1 MINPRDIQG
10 PPRLTLSPER
20 GTSAVTEGSDER
32 RRRTIEEAM
41 YQVLVVA
48 ITAIACIWFVT
59 SACSAEPIGAAG
71 EKKTVAH
78 ELKAL
83 LDPTILI
90 RRIWLDSEWNKFKDD
105 SSDLQQTL
113 GGAWAWRISG
123 RADWGVRLKVPIK
136 RHFSG
141 DADDDGDKRG
151 LGDIELAT
159 GTAFRLSDTWRAG
172 GGMQL
177 RMPSGTDISDNT
189 WRLQEFGAVAWDA
202 RPWLTFSPS
211 FEHNHSVAE
220 QRGAAPEH
228 FLELFF
234 PAILLMPSQWAV
246 TASYEPKID
255 FEKNSSWTHS
265 AKLQLAKRLE
275 ELPLGFFLSI
285 KKPFNGDKQFQVNFV
300 STYYFSSK

>member
-20 GTSAVTEGSDER
+20 GTSAGTEGSDER

-71 EKKTVAH
+71 EQKMVAH

-113 GGAWAWRISG
+113 GGAWAWGISG

-189 WRLQEFGAVAWDA
+189 WRLQEFGAVAAKVHPFRVVASAEADGLPVLSLLRRVPEQWPEPLHTVVTRKLPDRSPGVTQMAGRRRIGRSA
-202 RPWLTFSPS
+202 RTP
-211 FEHNHSVAE
+211 
-220 QRGAAPEH
+220 G
-228 FLELFF
+228 
-234 PAILLMPSQWAV
+234 
-246 TASYEPKID
+246 PKV
-255 FEKNSSWTHS
+255 
-265 AKLQLAKRLE
+265 R
-275 ELPLGFFLSI
+275 
-285 KKPFNGDKQFQVNFV
+285 
-300 STYYFSSK
+300 